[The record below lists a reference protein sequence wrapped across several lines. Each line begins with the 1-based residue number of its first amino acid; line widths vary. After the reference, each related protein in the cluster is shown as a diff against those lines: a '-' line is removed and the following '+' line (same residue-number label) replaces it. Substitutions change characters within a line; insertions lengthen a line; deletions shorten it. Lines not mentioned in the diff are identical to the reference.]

1 LGGSV
6 LNMKKIAIIGASYL
20 QLPLVKKAIEMG
32 LETHV
37 FAWKESAV
45 CKEFADYFYP
55 ISILD
60 KEIILDKCRE
70 VSIDGIVTIA
80 SDAAVSTVSYV
91 AENMGL
97 VSNSYFDAL
106 ATTNKYEMRK
116 KFLEN
121 DVSSPNFIL
130 AVDEST
136 EFDLKF
142 PVIVK
147 PVDRSGSRGISKV
160 CTKADL
166 GSAIKRAQTE
176 SFSGKVIVEEY
187 VEGDEVSVETI
198 SWEGKHYILAIT
210 DKVTTGEPYFVELA
224 HHQPSSLDLTI
235 QTKVKIETIKALNS
249 LNVKFGASH
258 SEFKITNAG
267 DVYAI
272 EVGARMGGDFIGS
285 DLVYLSTGYDY
296 LKGVIEIAL
305 GEFKAPTL
313 NVDKYSGIYFLSS
326 ETKHL
331 KHFIID
337 NKLPQI
343 IKSEITN
350 SKISFVQSSG
360 ERSGYLIYNDDKKL
374 EI

>member
-1 LGGSV
+1 
-6 LNMKKIAIIGASYL
+6 MKKITIIGASYL
-20 QLPLVKKAIEMG
+20 QLPLVKKATEMG

-37 FAWKESAV
+37 FAWEEGAV

-70 VSIDGIVTIA
+70 VSIDGIVSIA
-80 SDAAVSTVSYV
+80 SDAAVPTVSYV

-97 VSNSYFDAL
+97 VSNSYSDAL

-116 KFLEN
+116 IFLEN
-121 DVSSPNFIL
+121 NVSSPNFIL

-160 CTKADL
+160 YTKVDL
-166 GSAIKRAQTE
+166 DSTIKRAQTE

-210 DKVTTGEPYFVELA
+210 DKDTTGEPYFVELA

-235 QTKVKIETIKALNS
+235 QDKIKIETIKALNS

-258 SEFKITNAG
+258 SEFKITNDG

-326 ETKHL
+326 VTKHL
-331 KHFIID
+331 KQFIIE

-350 SKISFVQSSG
+350 SKISFVQSSA